1 MEFYMTWIKIC
12 GITNLPDALQA
23 TALEVDALGFIFAP
37 SPRRID
43 PSAAK
48 EIICSLPPS
57 IFKIGVFVNEKI
69 PEVRKIADECGLQG
83 LQFHGQ
89 ESPEYCQA
97 FSLPVIKAIAVRSM
111 DSLKE
116 MRKYSSVSILLD
128 GWSAERAGGSG
139 NAFCWEWAE
148 EVREKRNFILSGG
161 LNSINVYQ
169 AVQQLKPFGVDV
181 CSGVEQVP
189 GKKDSWKM
197 MDFVREVRRAD
208 GLSRP

>member
-1 MEFYMTWIKIC
+1 MTWIKIC
-12 GITNLPDALQA
+12 GITNLQDALQA
-23 TALEVDALGFIFAP
+23 AALGVDALGFIFAR

-43 PSAAK
+43 PSAAR
-48 EIICSLPPS
+48 EIIRGLPARVS
-57 IFKIGVFVNEKI
+57 KIGVFVNEEI
-69 PEVRKIADECGLQG
+69 PEVQKIADECGLQG

-89 ESPEYCQA
+89 ETPEYCQV
-97 FSLPVIKAIAVRSM
+97 FSLPVIKAIAVRSR
-111 DSLKE
+111 DSLME
-116 MRKYSSVSILLD
+116 IEKYFSVSILLD
-128 GWSAERAGGSG
+128 AWSAERAGGSG
-139 NAFCWEWAE
+139 TAFCWEWAE

-169 AVQQLKPFGVDV
+169 ALQQLKPLGVDV